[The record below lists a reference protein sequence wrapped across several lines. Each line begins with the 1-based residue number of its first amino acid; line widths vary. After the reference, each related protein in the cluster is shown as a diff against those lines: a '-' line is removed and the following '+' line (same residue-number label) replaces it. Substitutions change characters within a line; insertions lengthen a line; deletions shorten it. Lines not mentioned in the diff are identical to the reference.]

1 MSPERHGPEGSLE
14 KKNKKVQSEGEKR
27 ERHREK
33 TDGEQKTGRQ
43 LGINERQKKGK
54 G

>member
-1 MSPERHGPEGSLE
+1 MSLERYGFEGSLE
-14 KKNKKVQSEGEKR
+14 KKNKKVQLEGEKR
-27 ERHREK
+27 ERYREK
-33 TDGEQKTGRQ
+33 IDGEQKIGRQ